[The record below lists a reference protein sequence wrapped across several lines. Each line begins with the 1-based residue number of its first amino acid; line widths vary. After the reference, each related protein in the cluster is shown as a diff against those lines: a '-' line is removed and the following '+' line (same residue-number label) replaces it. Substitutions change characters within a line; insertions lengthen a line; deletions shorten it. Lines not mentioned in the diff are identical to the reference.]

1 MVKSLS
7 FFILTITSLLLPFAS
22 AQANETD
29 SGAEVGKEKRK
40 KKKDQLIKQ
49 KFSILQRI
57 HCFNIFKL

>member
-29 SGAEVGKEKRK
+29 SGAEVGKEKKERK
-40 KKKDQLIKQ
+40 KKHKKT
-49 KFSILQRI
+49 
-57 HCFNIFKL
+57 N